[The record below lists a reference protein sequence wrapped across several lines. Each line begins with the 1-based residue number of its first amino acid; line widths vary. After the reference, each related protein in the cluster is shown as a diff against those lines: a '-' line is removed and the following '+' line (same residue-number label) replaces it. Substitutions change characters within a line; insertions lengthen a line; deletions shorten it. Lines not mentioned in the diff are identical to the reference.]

1 MTATLTRRGMV
12 AGLGAAAG
20 WVGGP
25 DQLWNTPSPSME
37 TALSEF
43 RVAAAHFV
51 QVRFETF
58 YAGAMVRRTFPTF
71 ECQDLQSWDRA
82 IGRLRR
88 AAQAVFTQASNSASE
103 VRCKFAVAEA
113 LFGNQPLPDTE
124 WSYSHAQAWLTRLE
138 AEADRFGLTPDVEW
152 MQKTSAF
159 FDRPDEDF
167 YAVLGRIAGRT
178 S

>member
-20 WVGGP
+20 CIAVP

-43 RVAAAHFV
+43 RAAATHFMK
-51 QVRFETF
+51 VRFETF
-58 YAGAMVRRTFPTF
+58 YAGAIVRRTFPTF

-88 AAQAVFTQASNSASE
+88 AAQAVFAQAPNSASE
-103 VRCKFAVAEA
+103 VRCKFAVAVA
-113 LFGNQPLPDTE
+113 YPPRSG
-124 WSYSHAQAWLTRLE
+124 S
-138 AEADRFGLTPDVEW
+138 
-152 MQKTSAF
+152 
-159 FDRPDEDF
+159 
-167 YAVLGRIAGRT
+167 
-178 S
+178 